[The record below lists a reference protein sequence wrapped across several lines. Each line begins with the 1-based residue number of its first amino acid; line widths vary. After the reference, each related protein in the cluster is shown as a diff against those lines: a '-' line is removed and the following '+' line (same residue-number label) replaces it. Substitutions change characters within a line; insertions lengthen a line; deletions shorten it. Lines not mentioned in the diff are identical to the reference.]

1 MNKSEDKVIL
11 KEIRQIV
18 ETGYA
23 LLTECN
29 GEAFYDLFTDDASVI
44 MDGKLV
50 PSWEEHKQAGI
61 TFLGSLIKASY
72 TMGEQKIKILN
83 VETVLALGNF
93 EYEFIDS
100 QNTCIEGEGIQT
112 WVLVKQGDGWKVAHS
127 HVSGE
132 YRGAKF

>member
-1 MNKSEDKVIL
+1 MDKSENKVIL

-50 PSWEEHKQAGI
+50 PSWEGHQQAGI
-61 TFLGSLIKASY
+61 TFLGSLKKASY

-83 VETVLALGNF
+83 VETALALGNF
-93 EYEFIDS
+93 KYELVDS

-112 WVLVKQGDGWKVAHS
+112 WVLVRQGDGWKVSHS

-132 YRGAKF
+132 YRGARS